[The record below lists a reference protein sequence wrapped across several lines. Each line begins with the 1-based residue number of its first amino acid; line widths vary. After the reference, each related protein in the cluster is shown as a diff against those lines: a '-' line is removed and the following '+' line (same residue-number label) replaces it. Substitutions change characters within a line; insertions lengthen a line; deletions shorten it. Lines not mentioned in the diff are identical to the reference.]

1 MWRIFRVNLLV
12 ILSIREIFLIP
23 KRHKR
28 SNLNGD
34 LHRAFKV
41 SDLDG
46 KVSIIT
52 NKYLDGGYPIVF
64 IKSVISDLF
73 KWPYCPS
80 NEHDFKS
87 FIDRTESFTGD
98 KIMLIVLWSTRN
110 IKSFFQLK
118 NKVAHRSWVIL
129 NNVFVN

>member
-1 MWRIFRVNLLV
+1 MCEEYSGYICWSFYVN
-12 ILSIREIFLIP
+12 IHENFIIP

-28 SNLNGD
+28 SNLNSD
-34 LHRAFKV
+34 LHGAFKI

-52 NKYLDGGYPIVF
+52 NKYLDSGYPIVF

-73 KWPYCPS
+73 KLPYCPS
-80 NEHDFKS
+80 NEHDFKR
-87 FIDRTESFTGD
+87 FIDRTESFTED

-118 NKVAHRSWVIL
+118 NKVAHRSWVIHDG
-129 NNVFVN
+129 